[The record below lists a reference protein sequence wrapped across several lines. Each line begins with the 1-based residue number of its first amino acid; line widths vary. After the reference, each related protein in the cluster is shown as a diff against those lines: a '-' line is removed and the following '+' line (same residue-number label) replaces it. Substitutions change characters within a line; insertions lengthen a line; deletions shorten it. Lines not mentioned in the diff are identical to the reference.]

1 MHGYKW
7 PLADIHRRMA
17 GGDGVMT
24 YEMMYPSLAPGELI
38 GEATAD
44 DLTPGGGAGT
54 FYQGEAD
61 SDMPRHFYYH
71 RWWEQSAKFL

>member
-1 MHGYKW
+1 MYGYKW

-44 DLTPGGGAGT
+44 DLTPGGAGT